1 MKKAVMIII
10 GIVYLASIV
19 IISIFGMR
27 SVVFNEIIPVSKIE
41 CINVTDDKINV
52 SEENNVKIIKIK
64 YDKPANTETNEGTM
78 VQLEWRVLPDNA
90 TTKDVKFV
98 YDPSPRVTFAT
109 DEAGREVGLIL
120 FSGKVVLPVKIMSTD
135 GSRVYAELTIWA
147 Y

>member
-1 MKKAVMIII
+1 MIII

-98 YDPSPRVTFAT
+98 YDSSPRVTFAT
-109 DEAGREVGLIL
+109 DEAGNEVGLIL
-120 FSGKVVLPVKIMSTD
+120 FTGKVVLPVKIMSTD
-135 GSRVYAELTIWA
+135 GSRIYADVTIWA

>member
-52 SEENNVKIIKIK
+52 SEENNIKIIKIK

-98 YDPSPRVTFAT
+98 YDPSPRATFAT

-120 FSGKVVLPVKIMSTD
+120 FTGKVVLPVKIMSTD